1 MDPGG
6 HATDFHATDFDA
18 ALSGFEATGAG
29 PLASLHL
36 DAGAFLRL
44 DPNDADP
51 DFEVVFTPSHAE
63 FYRSD
68 GRPDLTRI
76 YLGGWLSRPQSRGSV
91 RLASGNPLDHPLIDP
106 NYFAE
111 PEDLRLTVEGV
122 RRRAEILNAGPFD
135 EVRLGRADPELRDDA
150 ALELRVRRGANTI
163 WHPTSTCRMGSD
175 DRAVVDSDLRVH
187 GLERLTVCDASVMP
201 SMVSANINATTV
213 MFGEKGAD
221 IVRNRQ
227 GAA

>member
-1 MDPGG
+1 M
-6 HATDFHATDFDA
+6 
-18 ALSGFEATGAG
+18 
-29 PLASLHL
+29 
-36 DAGAFLRL
+36 
-44 DPNDADP
+44 
-51 DFEVVFTPSHAE
+51 
-63 FYRSD
+63 
-68 GRPDLTRI
+68 
-76 YLGGWLSRPQSRGSV
+76 
-91 RLASGNPLDHPLIDP
+91 
-106 NYFAE
+106 
-111 PEDLRLTVEGV
+111 EGV